1 MKEKDKNELDDELE
15 DEEIE
20 KIFDSTWKNWES
32 RRKCEQ
38 THIPEYLKKKNDENR
53 E

>member
-1 MKEKDKNELDDELE
+1 MKNEEKRDLE
-15 DEEIE
+15 DEEVE
-20 KIFDSTWKNWES
+20 KIFESTWKNWES

-38 THIPEYLKKKNDENR
+38 THIPEYVKKKSNENR